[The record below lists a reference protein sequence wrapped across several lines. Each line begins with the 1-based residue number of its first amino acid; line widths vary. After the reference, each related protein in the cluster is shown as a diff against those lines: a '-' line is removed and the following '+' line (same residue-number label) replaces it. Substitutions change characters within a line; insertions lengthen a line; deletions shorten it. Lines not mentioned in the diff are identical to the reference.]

1 MLPLPPSIY
10 NTGAY
15 TVTYWIHVL
24 MAALLPFTTV
34 GTSSQCIHEKQ
45 ERVEKQPLGGTLM
58 IVLKPQAT
66 PLGTVSSLLGTETS
80 AGHIHTDWGFV
91 LCFRNKTRIQW
102 ACVYLHFSR
111 PPFQGNTPP
120 YMWTG
125 LTVEMDQS
133 GVAGCSPSMAF
144 STLEKVITSTLLT
157 GTLGWQNNLT
167 ANLTQASAAPMQAPG
182 NNSFS
187 LSKTCWWWFSCLI
200 KAERRWN
207 SLLHRK
213 CWACIEPVSGP
224 SMF

>member
-1 MLPLPPSIY
+1 M
-10 NTGAY
+10 
-15 TVTYWIHVL
+15 YWMHVL

-34 GTSSQCIHEKQ
+34 GMSSQCIHEEQ

-120 YMWTG
+120 CMWAG
-125 LTVEMDQS
+125 LSVEMDQS

-144 STLEKVITSTLLT
+144 SALEKVIISIHFT
-157 GTLGWQNNLT
+157 GNLGWQNNLT
-167 ANLTQASAAPMQAPG
+167 ANLTEASAAPVHTPE

-187 LSKTCWWWFSCLI
+187 KHLGDDFPVWSKQKTGGTVYSTGRV
-200 KAERRWN
+200 KPAEN
-207 SLLHRK
+207 LFQAL
-213 CWACIEPVSGP
+213 ACSNRLNW
-224 SMF
+224 